1 MNIGIN
7 SRMINKFGGPIHPNE
22 VDLIEL
28 GIEDS
33 KVLGE
38 DINRDMLDELASFNT
53 RFSIHAPY
61 ASTENEN
68 IRVDLGKRS
77 NKNVKVMKKVFEIA
91 SFLNAEYV
99 VIHGGN
105 ASDDPRYSFLTAISN
120 LRDLSDIADDYS
132 ITLLLE
138 NIRRGRD
145 RDKVGVLPHELL
157 QIIESVAKDNLKIV
171 LDIGHAFLMSVLYEF
186 DLSLYLD
193 MLSPYIYHLH
203 IHDNLGIPEIVDPK
217 YGDQHRPLGHGII
230 DFAKIFC
237 RLEETNVK
245 NLVLELKTE
254 SRTDAM
260 ESIEMLRNL
269 RYQPSSRKPLVCVS
283 NESSDF

>member
-7 SRMINKFGGPIHPNE
+7 SRMIDRFGGPIHPSE

-33 KVLGE
+33 KVLDE
-38 DINRDMLDELASFNT
+38 EIDRDMLDELASLNT
-53 RFSIHAPY
+53 KFSIHAPY
-61 ASTENEN
+61 ASSNEN
-68 IRVDLGKRS
+68 IRADLGKRS
-77 NKNVKVMKKVFEIA
+77 KKNFEIMEKVFEIA
-91 SFLNAEYV
+91 SILNAEYV

-105 ASDDPRYSFLTAISN
+105 ASDDPRYSFLNAISN
-120 LRDLSDIADDYS
+120 LRDLSEIADDYS

-145 RDKVGVLPHELL
+145 RDKIGILPHELL

-171 LDIGHAFLMSVLYEF
+171 LDLGHAFLMSVLYAF
-186 DLSLYLD
+186 NVSLYLD

-203 IHDNLGIPEIVDPK
+203 VHDNLGVPEIVDPR
-217 YGDQHRPLGHGII
+217 YGDQHLPLGHGII

-237 RLEETNVK
+237 RLEEMNVK

-269 RYQPSSRKPLVCVS
+269 RSQPKLEVTQSV
-283 NESSDF
+283 